1 MEDFQILDEENQGR
15 RLSRLETLK
24 NWILTRKWELVIGLI
39 FASLFIGILYEQYK
53 LYGKIETVEI
63 EDIAKE
69 EKMVENLAKRIEA
82 IEKQL
87 EQCKCQLWIKSIFWK
102 CPLTDKSSFGWKSH
116 LANVASER
124 SRM

>member
-39 FASLFIGILYEQYK
+39 FSSLFIGILYEQYK
-53 LYGKIETVEI
+53 LYGKIETVEV

-69 EKMVENLAKRIEA
+69 EKMVEKLAKRIEA
-82 IEKQL
+82 IEMQL
-87 EQCKCQLWIKSIFWK
+87 EQFLNNTSD
-102 CPLTDKSSFGWKSH
+102 L
-116 LANVASER
+116 
-124 SRM
+124 

>member
-24 NWILTRKWELVIGLI
+24 NWILTRKLELVIGLI

-69 EKMVENLAKRIEA
+69 EKMVENLTKRIEA

-87 EQCKCQLWIKSIFWK
+87 EQCKCQL
-102 CPLTDKSSFGWKSH
+102 
-116 LANVASER
+116 
-124 SRM
+124 